1 MSRYIFFDSLR
12 RNITNI
18 FRITFFPM
26 THLSI
31 GHYCAIRVVTFSMR
45 FPIHLPRV
53 AMHFDAPLSHAD
65 IVYSINNF
73 TNTCPTCVLHRA
85 LFISREEFQILY

>member
-1 MSRYIFFDSLR
+1 MIYKYIESLVIFFRLVTTQYYKHFS
-12 RNITNI
+12 
-18 FRITFFPM
+18 FTFFPM

-31 GHYCAIRVVTFSMR
+31 GRYCAIRVVTFSMR

-65 IVYSINNF
+65 S
-73 TNTCPTCVLHRA
+73 CR
-85 LFISREEFQILY
+85 